1 MDENETKLD
10 KNAININNNK
20 AKNTLKEDIT
30 SNYNNKKKKNYNN
43 TYSNNGNKPIYNE
56 STDKRIKINSLNNE
70 ANTLKSNN
78 THCQEQLEVIEKTNQ
93 RKIYVDLNLKEKK
106 DLKNNNDDIILS
118 QQKNYCNNSI
128 RTCQYT
134 LLTFLPLAIINQ
146 FKTAFNWFFLITV
159 VLVAIPGLSDKESTS
174 EIVPFVFVMIISL
187 IKEAIEDYRKYTN
200 DKKAN
205 NTKVLIFKNHRF
217 FREICQNIKVGN
229 IIKIYKEDLIPADV
243 LVIKSSLKTGLCYMQ
258 TSNLDGENAIKP
270 RETFIFTDKNIK
282 NKADSIKEI
291 FDYTNDHFFIEVLPP
306 NKDLYNIE
314 GTVFYE
320 NNKKFFN
327 IKNILLRGARL
338 KNVDYVYGI
347 VLYSGHDSKLMQ
359 NIGHSS
365 LKLSNIDKKLN
376 YIIFIVFII
385 CIIINIISSF
395 LGYSF
400 RSSNLPDYKK
410 NENRAEYLFYYRE
423 EEKNNSFEISK
434 IVINYFIFY
443 STFIPISIIISNA
456 FSKIIQTIYLQQFTQ
471 EYKED
476 KDDKVKCFNTG
487 LLDELG
493 MVKYIF
499 SDKTGTITKNEMVF
513 RGCSIYNQLF
523 DEPVNNNND
532 SIMNEIYYNQDLLD
546 MPFLPDFTNTPTLQ
560 KKFSFVESTKTSTK
574 PPKLKFSKISENFG
588 LNNFLKF
595 LQNSNSN
602 SNINHISGIPF
613 KNIYEAI
620 EHYFINI
627 IINHDVLIEKNS
639 LEEVS
644 FQGTSPDE
652 ITLVSA
658 AYEFGFCFTS
668 KENNIIKIEIYDRF
682 GNKKEKQ
689 FQILKK
695 FEFTSERQCSS
706 IIVKDLGGGSR
717 KVILYIKGSDKK
729 IFESLDNYSKNNIL
743 PKTKTH
749 LEQFAKQGLRTLC
762 YGFKYISYE
771 NFEKWEKE
779 YQEVKHKSLGN
790 KKFLKNLDKLIRQME
805 SNLILLGV
813 SAVEDKLQKD
823 VEKDIKRFIEAGI
836 NFWMITGDKMDTAE
850 SIGYSCG
857 IFSED
862 SEIYEIKETNDVNK
876 VIQKMEEISQKIDK
890 IDKELNEITKIHH
903 EKMIEKK
910 LIPEDENFKKK
921 RKRFKSMDEKVIELD
936 ILSQKNERR
945 SVIMKHESKKNI
957 NEEIEKEQDNKN
969 EIEKEQDNKSEIG
982 NNNNNINIIKINKNS
997 DNEKNNNNNNSINS
1011 LKIEKY
1017 NTYKNDKAIKIK
1029 RIKINYEGSNGSQKA
1044 DDKDILKYYIVNN
1057 IENDSKYGDI
1067 SFIQNDVKKVQQ
1079 SINSNSSGVLMSNEN
1094 NQCLNISNEIPMNE
1108 DIKEEI
1114 KINDENNKGNND
1126 NIVKSKKYKDIP
1138 LEEKKFNDYFD
1149 SCQKELYKCLNKQS
1163 ERIKFFNIKY
1173 LYPQPENTEF
1183 IFKNIKS
1190 KFSLILEG
1198 SAINTCMTDGRASEL
1213 FWNLIQRSRSL
1224 ICCRASPSQ
1233 KSQVVQF
1240 IRNKTDSITLAI
1252 GDGGNDVNMI
1262 RTANIGIG
1270 IFGKEGYQAAYNSD
1284 YAISQFKYL
1293 KRLLFNEG
1301 RLTLNKNSYFL
1312 YHYFFKNFIFTLV
1325 IFWFG
1330 LDSGFSGGSYYD
1342 DFYTMAFNTF
1352 TSIILL
1358 IIIEIFEE
1366 DFDPNF
1372 SSFSDKEQ
1380 KLLKYLLP
1388 DIFKELRDSNP
1399 FNIIKFFVIFIIS
1412 IIISF
1417 ICYTIPKYCYL
1428 NNFYGIDGYQFS
1440 FWDASFATYISIL
1453 FIHYYIIFNDTSLYN
1468 PGIIFFYF
1476 IQVIICIFFFV
1487 FCDKASDEFDIYNSL
1502 KFMLSNIYSL
1512 LTIIMTCSFT
1522 ALFFYILRR
1531 AEFYFGGFIVNKIK
1545 QKRYKDFFIEKFYE
1559 RKVEQMTRVVR
1570 SVAKFKRI
1578 YYNENEANQ
1587 DENLVDQ
1594 KMRNIVNEF
1603 KVKKKNTFIKK
1614 NKSCIKL
1621 EKYVHN

>member
-1 MDENETKLD
+1 MDENEIKLD
-10 KNAININNNK
+10 KNTINNNTNNIK
-20 AKNTLKEDIT
+20 YTLKEDIT
-30 SNYNNKKKKNYNN
+30 SNYKNKKKKYYNN
-43 TYSNNGNKPIYNE
+43 TNSNNANKPIYIE
-56 STDKRIKINSLNNE
+56 STDKRIKINSLNNDE
-70 ANTLKSNN
+70 NTLKSNN
-78 THCQEQLEVIEKTNQ
+78 THYQEKLEVNEKSNQ
-93 RKIYVDLNLKEKK
+93 RKIYVDLNLKEKN
-106 DLKNNNDDIILS
+106 DLNSNNDDKIIN
-118 QQKNYCNNSI
+118 QQKLYCNNSI

-134 LLTFLPLAIINQ
+134 ILTFFPLAIINQ
-146 FKTAFNWFFLITV
+146 FKTAFNWFFLITA
-159 VLVAIPGLSDKESTS
+159 VLVAIPGLSDKEPSS
-174 EIVPFVFVMIISL
+174 EITPFVIVMIISL
-187 IKEAIEDYRKYTN
+187 IKEAIEDYRKYKN
-200 DKKAN
+200 DQKAN

-243 LVIKSSLKTGLCYMQ
+243 LVIKSSLKKGVCYMQ

-270 RETFIFTDKNIK
+270 REAFIFTENFKD
-282 NKADSIKEI
+282 KADRIKEI

-306 NKDLYNIE
+306 NKDLYDIE

-320 NNKKFFN
+320 NNKNFFN

-347 VLYSGHDSKLMQ
+347 VLYSGHDTKLMQ

-365 LKLSNIDKKLN
+365 MKLSNIDKKLN
-376 YIIFIVFII
+376 YILAIVFII
-385 CIIINIISSF
+385 CILINILSSF

-400 RSSNLPDYKK
+400 RASNLPDYKK

-423 EEKNNSFEISK
+423 EEKNHFFEISK
-434 IVINYFIFY
+434 IVINYFVFY

-456 FSKIIQTIYLQQFTQ
+456 FSKIIQTIYLQQFTK

-499 SDKTGTITKNEMVF
+499 SDKTGTITKNEMLF
-513 RGCSIYNQLF
+513 RGCSIYNQLYG
-523 DEPVNNNND
+523 DPVNNNND
-532 SIMNEIYYNQDLLD
+532 SIMNEIYYNQDLLN
-546 MPFLPDFTNTPTLQ
+546 MPFLPDFTNSPTLQ

-574 PPKLKFSKISENFG
+574 PPKLKFSKISENFD

-595 LQNSNSN
+595 LHNSNSN

-613 KNIYEAI
+613 KNIQEAI

-658 AYEFGFCFTS
+658 AYEFGFCFNS
-668 KENNIIKIEIYDRF
+668 KENNIIKIEIYDRA
-682 GNKKEKQ
+682 GNKKEKL
-689 FQILKK
+689 FQNLKK

-706 IIVKDLGGGSR
+706 IIVKDLQT
-717 KVILYIKGSDKK
+717 KKIILYIKGSDKK
-729 IFESLDNYSKNNIL
+729 ILGSLDYYSKNNIL

-771 NFEKWEKE
+771 NFQKWENE
-779 YQEVKHKSLGN
+779 YKEVKHKCIGN
-790 KKFLKNLDKLIRQME
+790 KKFLKDLDKLIRQME
-805 SNLILLGV
+805 SNIILLGV

-862 SEIYEIKETNDVNK
+862 SEIFKIKETNDVNK
-876 VIQKMEEISQKIDK
+876 VIQEMEEISQKIDK
-890 IDKELNEITKIHH
+890 IDKELNEITEKHH

-910 LIPEDENFKKK
+910 LIPEDENFKKH
-921 RKRFKSMDEKVIELD
+921 RKRFNSMDEKVIELD

-945 SVIMKHESKKNI
+945 SVIMNLESKKKINI
-957 NEEIEKEQDNKN
+957 NEEIEKDQNNKN
-969 EIEKEQDNKSEIG
+969 EIE
-982 NNNNNINIIKINKNS
+982 NNNNINIIKINKNS
-997 DNEKNNNNNNSINS
+997 DNEKNNNNSINS
-1011 LKIEKY
+1011 LKLEKY
-1017 NTYKNDKAIKIK
+1017 NTYKNDKTIKIK
-1029 RIKINYEGSNGSQKA
+1029 RIKINYETSKQLPNE

-1057 IENDSKYGDI
+1057 IENDHEYGDI
-1067 SFIQNDVKKVQQ
+1067 SFIQNDVKKVHQ
-1079 SINSNSSGVLMSNEN
+1079 SINSNSSGMNMSNEN
-1094 NQCLNISNEIPMNE
+1094 NQNSNILNQIPMNE
-1108 DIKEEI
+1108 ELKEEI
-1114 KINDENNKGNND
+1114 KINDENNKGNIE

-1149 SCQKELYKCLNKQS
+1149 SCQKELYKCLKKQS
-1163 ERIKFFNIKY
+1163 ERLKIFNIKY

-1198 SAINTCMTDGRASEL
+1198 SAINTCMTDGKASEL
-1213 FWNLIQRSRSL
+1213 FWDLIQRSRSL

-1312 YHYFFKNFIFTLV
+1312 YHYFFKNFVFTLV

-1330 LDSGFSGGSYYD
+1330 LDSGFSGGNYYD
-1342 DFYTMAFNTF
+1342 DFYTMGFNAF
-1352 TSIILL
+1352 SSVILL
-1358 IIIEIFEE
+1358 IILEIFEE

-1372 SSFSDKEQ
+1372 SSFSEKEQ

-1412 IIISF
+1412 IIISL
-1417 ICYTIPKYCYL
+1417 ICYLVPKYSYL

-1440 FWDASFATYISIL
+1440 FWDASFVTYISIL
-1453 FIHYYIIFNDTSLYN
+1453 FIHYYIILNDTSLYN
-1468 PGIIFFYF
+1468 LGIILFYL
-1476 IQVIICIFFFV
+1476 IQVIICIIFLIL
-1487 FCDKASDEFDIYNSL
+1487 CDKMRDEVDIYNSL
-1502 KFMLSNIYSL
+1502 KFMLSNVYSL
-1512 LTIIMTCSFT
+1512 LTIIMTCSF
-1522 ALFFYILRR
+1522 ASLLFYILRR
-1531 AEFYFGGFIVNKIK
+1531 GEFYFGGFIVNKIK

-1559 RKVEQMTRVVR
+1559 KKVEQMTRVVR

-1578 YYNENEANQ
+1578 YYNENEENQ

-1603 KVKKKNTFIKK
+1603 KDKKKNTFFKK

-1621 EKYVHN
+1621 